1 MPEQLLFTR
10 FLNHWFAAP
19 ATALLTALNLHPENP
34 QAPIT
39 NAVAME
45 VLVVGFLLVVFIMV
59 RSSLSVESPGGLQHM
74 FEGINGFIEGQS
86 RDVIG
91 HHSERFT
98 PFLVTLGL
106 FILIANLFGVVP
118 GLESPTASP
127 VVPLGCAICAF
138 VYYQFQGFKAS
149 GAGYLKHFL
158 GPMWWLSPLMLP
170 LEIIS
175 HLARLMSLTIRLYAN
190 MFAGDMVT
198 LVFFSL
204 IPLAVPV
211 VFLGLHIGVALLQ
224 AYIFVLLTTVY
235 LAGAV
240 ATEHY
245 ISYGKRKLGFIV
257 VQREGVCTV
266 TSTTHWRQF
275 HRRINNEQVAG

>member
-10 FLNHWFAAP
+10 FLNHWFAGPVA
-19 ATALLTALNLHPENP
+19 AMLNALHIQPQYP

-45 VLVVGFLLVVFIMV
+45 VLVVGFLLIVFIMV

-138 VYYQFQGFKAS
+138 VYYQFQGFRSA
-149 GAGYLKHFL
+149 GVGYLKHFL

-240 ATEHY
+240 ATEH
-245 ISYGKRKLGFIV
+245 
-257 VQREGVCTV
+257 
-266 TSTTHWRQF
+266 
-275 HRRINNEQVAG
+275 

>member
-1 MPEQLLFTR
+1 MPEQLFFTR
-10 FLNHWFAAP
+10 ILNGVFAGP
-19 ATALLTALNLHPENP
+19 VDALLRALHISPEFS
-34 QAPIT
+34 QAPISY
-39 NAVAME
+39 AVAMVE
-45 VLVVGFLLVVFIMV
+45 LVFGFLLVVFLLV

-74 FEGINGFIEGQS
+74 FEGIHGFVEGQS

-106 FILIANLFGVVP
+106 FILISNLFGVVP

-138 VYYQFQGFKAS
+138 VYYQAQGFRQ
-149 GAGYLKHFL
+149 GGVGYLKHFL

-204 IPLAVPV
+204 IPIAVPV
-211 VFLGLHIGVALLQ
+211 IFLGLHIGVALLQ

-240 ATEHY
+240 ATEH
-245 ISYGKRKLGFIV
+245 
-257 VQREGVCTV
+257 
-266 TSTTHWRQF
+266 
-275 HRRINNEQVAG
+275 

>member
-1 MPEQLLFTR
+1 MPEELLLTR
-10 FLNHWFAAP
+10 LLNDWFAGPVA
-19 ATALLTALNLHPENP
+19 ALLGGLNIPHGDR
-34 QAPIT
+34 PIS

-45 VLVVGFLLVVFIMV
+45 VLVFGLLLIVFLLV
-59 RSSLSVESPGGLQHM
+59 RSRLSVASPGGLQHV
-74 FEGINGFIEGQS
+74 FEGIHGFVEGQS
-86 RDVIG
+86 HDVIG
-91 HHSERFT
+91 SHSERFT

-106 FILIANLFGVVP
+106 FILISNLFGVVP

-138 VYYQFQGFKAS
+138 AYYQFQGFKSS
-149 GAGYLKHFL
+149 GVGYLKHFL

-204 IPLAVPV
+204 IPVGIPV
-211 VFLGLHIGVALLQ
+211 IFLGLHIGVALLQ

-240 ATEHY
+240 ATEH
-245 ISYGKRKLGFIV
+245 
-257 VQREGVCTV
+257 
-266 TSTTHWRQF
+266 
-275 HRRINNEQVAG
+275 

>member
-1 MPEQLLFTR
+1 MPEQLLFNKL
-10 FLNHWFAAP
+10 LNQWFAAP
-19 ATALLTALNLHPENP
+19 VTALLTALHIHPEYP

-45 VLVVGFLLVVFIMV
+45 VLVVGFLLIVFIMV

-74 FEGINGFIEGQS
+74 VEGLNGFIEGQS

-138 VYYQFQGFKAS
+138 VYYQFQGFKTS
-149 GAGYLKHFL
+149 GVGYLKHFL

-204 IPLAVPV
+204 IPVAVPV
-211 VFLGLHIGVALLQ
+211 IFLGLHIGVALLQ

-240 ATEHY
+240 ATEH
-245 ISYGKRKLGFIV
+245 
-257 VQREGVCTV
+257 
-266 TSTTHWRQF
+266 
-275 HRRINNEQVAG
+275 